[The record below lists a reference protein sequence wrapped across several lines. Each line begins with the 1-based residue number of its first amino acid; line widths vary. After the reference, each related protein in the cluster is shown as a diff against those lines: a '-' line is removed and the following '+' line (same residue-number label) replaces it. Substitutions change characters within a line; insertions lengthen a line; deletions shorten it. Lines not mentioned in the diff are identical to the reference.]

1 MRPATAECESH
12 ARAWVAVRDVAA
24 PVLTPPPC
32 LCRARPQTL
41 WEQYELEERYEQ
53 LEGKVTYINDVIK
66 YCLEVQKE
74 NKFLRLERMIVY
86 LITIEL
92 FVSLLHTPGVLD
104 TLAEWW
110 ATIRTALAA

>member
-1 MRPATAECESH
+1 M
-12 ARAWVAVRDVAA
+12 
-24 PVLTPPPC
+24 
-32 LCRARPQTL
+32 
-41 WEQYELEERYEQ
+41 
-53 LEGKVTYINDVIK
+53 TYINDVIK

-92 FVSLLHTPGVLD
+92 FVSLLHTPGVMD

-110 ATIRTALAA
+110 TALRAAWAA